1 MGIVINQSFKNTL
14 STYIGFGIGAI
25 NTLFLYTNFLTDE
38 YYGLVAFIL
47 STANIMMPFMAFG
60 VHNAIVKYYSSYKS
74 KQSINSFLTLMLFLP
89 LVIII
94 PLGFIGYVSLETI
107 ANILGTENTIV
118 KDYVW
123 HIFIIATA
131 MAYFEIFYSWTKVH
145 LKTVFGNVMKE
156 IFHRVLI
163 MILLFS
169 VYLRWISADEFIM
182 ALVVVY
188 VLRMALMKLYA
199 YSIKFP
205 SLAFKKPNNFKDII
219 TYAALMIVAG
229 SIAMI
234 ILDIDKFM
242 IGLMLEHIENVA
254 YYSVAI
260 FIATVIAVPQR
271 AMHQIMMPLTAQY
284 LNNKNLDAL
293 KDLYQR
299 SSLNLVVVSGLI
311 FLLIVLNINQL
322 YLILPKEFTG
332 GLIVVIVVS
341 IAKLFDNALGNNN
354 AILFNSNYYRMVLFF
369 GIMLTVLAVVLNLIF
384 IPNYGINGSAI
395 ATFLSIT
402 IYNTI
407 KVLYV
412 KRKFKMQ
419 PFTFQ
424 TIKVMLLI
432 FLFSVMF
439 FFWDFPFH
447 PLIGIALK
455 SFIVVTLYILVIY
468 KWNVSEDISK
478 QINAFLDTSN
488 Y

>member
-447 PLIGIALK
+447 PLIGITLK